1 MQNNGFA
8 LTEFVD
14 LADHHDLFELLDNDR
29 VYALSHQGITDG
41 FSSVKAISRSTGIE
55 TRRLLQP
62 ELSAIDIAVAIAEK
76 LQLTVGFEWSEC
88 PAVLLC
94 HSHTNHNSARQLCN
108 QLAEKL
114 NIPSEKFVALNYGC
128 VGFVELLKQAAQR
141 LEDQPD
147 GVHIPLLTVETPEHW
162 HDSSDKAFCGIVS
175 AGATGTT
182 LWRGPGH
189 SLLHVESWT
198 EYIPAERR
206 KPNVPLFWTEQ
217 GDMFDFRGQ
226 PEHKLVMH
234 MDGESVFLNGV
245 DLMLDACLRSY
256 KQVIEQD
263 ERILIAP
270 HQPSGKLLKAMIA
283 AARQIPIEADFLN
296 NLPQYGN
303 SISST
308 IPTIL
313 TRLEEVVE
321 TNGHSPANDGDVILL
336 PAAGIC
342 MNRLEDVMCIGRAAL
357 KWHPGRYLD
366 AS

>member
-1 MQNNGFA
+1 MQDNGFA

-14 LADHHDLFELLDNDR
+14 LADHNELFELLDNER

-62 ELSAIDIAVAIAEK
+62 QLSPIDIAVAIAEK
-76 LQLTVGFEWSEC
+76 LQLTVGFDWEEC
-88 PAVLLC
+88 PAIILC
-94 HSHTNHNSARQLCN
+94 HSHTNHQSALQLCN
-108 QLAEKL
+108 QLSEEL
-114 NIPSEKFVALNYGC
+114 NIPTDRFIPLNYGC
-128 VGFVELLKQAAQR
+128 VGFIELLNRASQL
-141 LEDQPD
+141 LEDLPE

-189 SLLHVESWT
+189 SLLHVET
-198 EYIPAERR
+198 AIEHIPADRR
-206 KPNVPLFWTEQ
+206 KEDVPLFWTEQ
-217 GDMFDFRGQ
+217 GDMFDFRGR
-226 PEHKLVMH
+226 PERKLVMH

-245 DLMLDACLRSY
+245 DLMLEACLKSY
-256 KQVIEQD
+256 KEVSGQSD
-263 ERILIAP
+263 RILIAP

-283 AARQIPIEADFLN
+283 AARQIPIQADYLN
-296 NLPQYGN
+296 NLTDYGN

-313 TRLEEVVE
+313 ARLEEVVYA
-321 TNGHSPANDGDVILL
+321 NGYAPMNEGDIILL

-342 MNRLEDVMCIGRAAL
+342 MNRLEDAMCFGRAAL
-357 KWHPGRYLD
+357 KWAPGRYRD
-366 AS
+366 

>member
-8 LTEFVD
+8 LTELVD
-14 LADHHDLFELLDNDR
+14 LAGHNDLFELLDNES
-29 VYALSHQGITDG
+29 VYALSHQGFTEG

-62 ELSAIDIAVAIAEK
+62 DLAPIDIAVAIAEK
-76 LQLTVGFEWSEC
+76 LQLAVGFDWADC
-88 PAVLLC
+88 PAILLC
-94 HSHTNHNSARQLCN
+94 HSHTNHQSARQLCN
-108 QLAEKL
+108 QLSEKL
-114 NIPSEKFVALNYGC
+114 NVPSEKFIALNYGC
-128 VGFVELLKQAAQR
+128 VGFIELLNQATKILAD
-141 LEDQPD
+141 LPA
-147 GVHIPLLTVETPEHW
+147 GIHVPLLTVETPEHW

-182 LWRGPGH
+182 LWKGPGH
-189 SLLHVESWT
+189 SLLHVETAT
-198 EYIPAERR
+198 EYIPADRR
-206 KPNVPLFWTEQ
+206 KEDVPLFWTEQ

-245 DLMLDACLRSY
+245 DLMLEACLKSY
-256 KQVIEQD
+256 AEVVD
-263 ERILIAP
+263 HAGRILIAP

-283 AARQIPIEADFLN
+283 AARQIPVNADFLN
-296 NLPQYGN
+296 NLPNYGN

-313 TRLEEVVE
+313 ARLDEVVCE
-321 TNGHSPANDGDVILL
+321 NGYAPVNDGDVILL

-342 MNRLEDVMCIGRAAL
+342 MNRLKDSMCIGRAAIQ
-357 KWHPGRYLD
+357 WQPGRYQSEL
-366 AS
+366 

>member
-8 LTEFVD
+8 LTEIVD
-14 LADHHDLFELLDNDR
+14 LADHDDLFELLDNES

-62 ELSAIDIAVAIAEK
+62 QLSPIDIAAAIAEK
-76 LQLTVGFEWSEC
+76 LQSTVGFEWADC
-88 PAVLLC
+88 PAIMLC
-94 HSHTNHNSARQLCN
+94 HSHTNHDSARQLCDE
-108 QLAEKL
+108 LS
-114 NIPSEKFVALNYGC
+114 NILRVPSKKFIALNYGC
-128 VGFVELLKQAAQR
+128 VGFVELLKRAAEL
-141 LEDQPD
+141 LENLPER
-147 GVHIPLLTVETPEHW
+147 VHIPLLTVETPEHW

-182 LWRGPGH
+182 LWKGPGH
-189 SLLHVESWT
+189 SLLHVETST

-206 KPNVPLFWTEQ
+206 KQEVPLFWTEQ
-217 GDMFDFRGQ
+217 GDMFDFRGR

-245 DLMLDACLRSY
+245 DLMLEACLKSY
-256 KQVIEQD
+256 EQVAGQAD
-263 ERILIAP
+263 RILIAP

-283 AARQIPIEADFLN
+283 AARQVPITADYLN
-296 NLPQYGN
+296 NLPFYGN

-313 TRLEEVVE
+313 ARLEEVVYA
-321 TNGHSPANDGDVILL
+321 NGYAPVNDGDVILL

-342 MNRLEDVMCIGRAAL
+342 MNRLTDSMCIGRAAIQ
-357 KWHPGRYLD
+357 WQPSRYENR
-366 AS
+366 A

>member
-1 MQNNGFA
+1 MQDNGFA
-8 LTEFVD
+8 LTEIVD
-14 LADHHDLFELLDNDR
+14 LADHNELFELLDNES

-62 ELSAIDIAVAIAEK
+62 HLAPIDIAVAIAEK
-76 LQLTVGFEWSEC
+76 LQMTVGFEWADC
-88 PAVLLC
+88 PAILLC
-94 HSHTNHNSARQLCN
+94 HSHTNHESALQLCN
-108 QLAEKL
+108 QLSDEL
-114 NIPSEKFVALNYGC
+114 NIPADRFIPLNYGC
-128 VGFVELLKQAAQR
+128 VGFIELLNRASQI
-141 LEDQPD
+141 LEDLPA
-147 GVHIPLLTVETPEHW
+147 GVHVPLLTVETPEHW

-189 SLLHVESWT
+189 SLLHVET
-198 EYIPAERR
+198 AIEYIPAERR
-206 KPNVPLFWTEQ
+206 KEDVPLFWTEQ
-217 GDMFDFRGQ
+217 GDMFDFRGR
-226 PEHKLVMH
+226 PENKLVMH

-245 DLMLDACLRSY
+245 DLMLEACLKSY
-256 KQVIEQD
+256 KQVSGQG

-283 AARQIPIEADFLN
+283 AARQIPIAADYLN
-296 NLPQYGN
+296 NLPDYGN

-313 TRLEEVVE
+313 ARLEEVVF
-321 TNGHSPANDGDVILL
+321 TNGYAPVDQGDIILL

-342 MNRLEDVMCIGRAAL
+342 MNHLNDSMCSGRAAIR
-357 KWHPGRYLD
+357 WQPGHYM
-366 AS
+366 S

>member
-1 MQNNGFA
+1 MQDNGFA
-8 LTEFVD
+8 LTEIVD
-14 LADHHDLFELLDNDR
+14 LADHNELFELLDNES

-62 ELSAIDIAVAIAEK
+62 HLAPIDIAVAIAEK
-76 LQLTVGFEWSEC
+76 LQMTVGFEWAEC
-88 PAVLLC
+88 PAILLC
-94 HSHTNHNSARQLCN
+94 HSHTNHESALQLCS
-108 QLAEKL
+108 QLSEEL
-114 NIPSEKFVALNYGC
+114 NIPADRFIPLNYGC
-128 VGFVELLKQAAQR
+128 VGFIELLNRASQL
-141 LEDQPD
+141 LEDLPE

-189 SLLHVESWT
+189 SLLHVET
-198 EYIPAERR
+198 AIEYIPAERR
-206 KPNVPLFWTEQ
+206 KVDVPLFWTEQ
-217 GDMFDFRGQ
+217 GDMFDFRGR

-245 DLMLDACLRSY
+245 DLMLEACLKSY
-256 KQVIEQD
+256 KEVAGEG

-283 AARQIPIEADFLN
+283 AARQIPITADYLN
-296 NLPQYGN
+296 NLPGYGN

-313 TRLEEVVE
+313 ARLEEVVC
-321 TNGHSPANDGDVILL
+321 TNGYAPVDQGDIILL

-342 MNRLEDVMCIGRAAL
+342 MNHLEDSMCSGRAAIR
-357 KWHPGRYLD
+357 WQPGHYM
-366 AS
+366 S

>member
-1 MQNNGFA
+1 MQINGLA
-8 LTEFVD
+8 LTDIVD
-14 LADHHDLFELLDNDR
+14 LADHADLFELLDNES
-29 VYALSHQGITDG
+29 VYTLSHQGVTAG

-62 ELSAIDIAVAIAEK
+62 DLCPLDIAVAIAEK
-76 LQLTVGFEWSEC
+76 LQFRVGFDWNDC
-88 PAVLLC
+88 PAILLC
-94 HSHTNHNSARQLCN
+94 HSHTNNQSARQLCD
-108 QLAEKL
+108 QLSEKL
-114 NIPSEKFVALNYGC
+114 GVPTERFIPFNYGC
-128 VGFVELLKQAAQR
+128 VGFVQLLNRAAQLLQELPER
-141 LEDQPD
+141 
-147 GVHIPLLTVETPEHW
+147 VHIPLLTVETPEHW

-189 SLLHVESWT
+189 ELLHVET
-198 EYIPAERR
+198 AVEVIPEERR
-206 KPNVPLFWTEQ
+206 KPDVPLFWTEQ

-245 DLMLDACLRSY
+245 DFMLNACLKSY
-256 KQVIEQD
+256 HEVAD
-263 ERILIAP
+263 EPGRILIAP

-283 AARQIPIEADFLN
+283 AAKQVPIEADFLN
-296 NLPQYGN
+296 NLPNYGN

-313 TRLEEVVE
+313 ARLEQVVSQ
-321 TNGHSPANDGDVILL
+321 NGYEPAAPGDLILL

-342 MNRLEDVMCIGRAAL
+342 MDRLTDAMCIGRAAIR
-357 KWHPGRYLD
+357 WQPGRYHEE
-366 AS
+366 A

>member
-1 MQNNGFA
+1 MQNNGLA

-14 LADHHDLFELLDNDR
+14 LADHTDLFELLDNES
-29 VYALSHQGITDG
+29 VYTLSHQGYTEG
-41 FSSVKAISRSTGIE
+41 FSSVRAISRSTGIE
-55 TRRLLQP
+55 TRRLLQLD
-62 ELSAIDIAVAIAEK
+62 LSPIDIAMAIAEK
-76 LQLTVGFEWSEC
+76 LQLTVGFDWADC
-88 PAVLLC
+88 PAILLC
-94 HSHTNHNSARQLCN
+94 HSHTNNMSARQLCD

-114 NIPSEKFVALNYGC
+114 NIPADKFIALNYGC
-128 VGFVELLKQAAQR
+128 VGFVELLSRATKL
-141 LEDQPD
+141 LEDQPE

-189 SLLHVESWT
+189 QVLHVET
-198 EYIPAERR
+198 AIEFIPPERR
-206 KPNVPLFWTEQ
+206 KEDVPLFWTEL

-245 DLMLDACLRSY
+245 DLMLEACLKSY
-256 KQVIEQD
+256 QQVAD
-263 ERILIAP
+263 LADRILIAP

-283 AARQIPIEADFLN
+283 AARQVPIEADFLN
-296 NLPQYGN
+296 NLPNYGN

-313 TRLEEVVE
+313 ARLNEVVE
-321 TNGHSPANDGDVILL
+321 ENGYSPVEPGALILL

-342 MNRLEDVMCIGRAAL
+342 MDHLTDSMCIGRAAL
-357 KWHPGRYLD
+357 KWQPGAYRSE
-366 AS
+366 A